1 MAKYNYST
9 NVIPVFIERREEEID
24 AFATQW
30 TVEAGNAN
38 GKNLIFDVTAY
49 NPQADFYN
57 AEFVAEIQLNSTGDT
72 VLAAQ
77 DTVLINNFFP
87 KLFSR
92 ITVEWNG
99 EIMEEINDPFVTSTV
114 LKFITKSKDYLS
126 GDGQI
131 EGFIPDAEFNNTHEN
146 TNTGREL
153 RKILYNGAPN
163 KKFMITYKLSDLFG
177 ICADWKH
184 PIYKIPFK
192 VTLTRQSDEDTN
204 KFLFHTDDDN
214 DDKVGNVI
222 IKKINLKVPLNE
234 LNSEP
239 QKTFESQ
246 FNSNKEVDILYNG
259 INTYSGTV
267 SGNGAKTIL
276 VTTATQPP
284 ELIVLVFQSTTY
296 EYNDNSGLFKTGD
309 ISQIELRIGNTQK
322 YPVNPMK
329 INIAERYYEEMYKQ
343 YSYTCKI
350 YGNEPLLS
358 YVEFKNNYPM
368 YVFPT
373 QKQDRDVFSVGA
385 TINLYIN
392 KTTPTEYK
400 WTVIYLENKWF
411 RSKLLSNGMSRPQQ
425 ITFNSK

>member
-1 MAKYNYST
+1 ML
-9 NVIPVFIERREEEID
+9 
-24 AFATQW
+24 Q
-30 TVEAGNAN
+30 
-38 GKNLIFDVTAY
+38 LIIHK
-49 NPQADFYN
+49 Q
-57 AEFVAEIQLNSTGDT
+57 IS
-72 VLAAQ
+72 AAQ

-153 RKILYNGAPN
+153 RKILYNGAPH

-204 KFLFHTDDDN
+204 KFLFHTDD
-214 DDKVGNVI
+214 KVGNVLSKNKSKNT
-222 IKKINLKVPLNE
+222 IKRIKLWTPK
-234 LNSEP
+234 
-239 QKTFESQ
+239 KFESQ
-246 FNSNKEVDILYNG
+246 FNSNKEVDIIYNG

-276 VTTATQPP
+276 VTTATQTP

-322 YPVNPMK
+322 YPVNLMK

-358 YVEFKNNYPM
+358 YVEFKDNYPM

-373 QKQDRDVFSVGA
+373 QKQDRDVFSAGA
-385 TINLYIN
+385 TTNLFIN
-392 KTTPTEYK
+392 KTTATEYK
-400 WTVIYLENKWF
+400 WTVVYLENKWF

>member
-1 MAKYNYST
+1 MQ
-9 NVIPVFIERREEEID
+9 I
-24 AFATQW
+24 
-30 TVEAGNAN
+30 GN
-38 GKNLIFDVTAY
+38 
-49 NPQADFYN
+49 
-57 AEFVAEIQLNSTGDT
+57 
-72 VLAAQ
+72 
-77 DTVLINNFFP
+77 
-87 KLFSR
+87 
-92 ITVEWNG
+92 
-99 EIMEEINDPFVTSTV
+99 
-114 LKFITKSKDYLS
+114 
-126 GDGQI
+126 
-131 EGFIPDAEFNNTHEN
+131 
-146 TNTGREL
+146 
-153 RKILYNGAPN
+153 ILY
-163 KKFMITYKLSDLFG
+163 I
-177 ICADWKH
+177 
-184 PIYKIPFK
+184 KIPFK

-204 KFLFHTDDDN
+204 KFLFHTDDDD

-246 FNSNKEVDILYNG
+246 FNSNKEADILYNG

-276 VTTATQPP
+276 VTTATQPS

-358 YVEFKNNYPM
+358 YVEFKDNYPM

-373 QKQDRDVFSVGA
+373 QKQDRDVFSAGA
-385 TINLYIN
+385 TINLFIN
-392 KTTPTEYK
+392 KTTATEYK
-400 WTVIYLENKWF
+400 WTVLYLGNKWF